1 MLKIHMQ
8 GKLYQTVQQRLKEGK
23 EVEQK
28 EYAREFGLGYSFGTN
43 CYCDQIDQYKDIYK
57 KRGFDI
63 IVKDIAFD
71 IVGKR
76 LDGHKAVLVRKN
88 S

>member
-1 MLKIHMQ
+1 MESKSV
-8 GKLYQTVQQRLKEGK
+8 QTVQQRLKEGK
-23 EVEQK
+23 EVEQR

-43 CYCDQIDQYKDIYK
+43 CYCDQIDRYKDDYK
-57 KRGFDI
+57 KRGFDF
-63 IVKDIAFD
+63 IVRDVAFD

-76 LDGHKAVLVRKN
+76 LNGYKAILVKKI